1 MHSLVIPGP
10 AELPQPL
17 KALPESPAQLH
28 RDDLVQRRHDL
39 DITREGDTKGEGGRG
54 RKERPRASL
63 SGACVA
69 GPLLLAYA
77 SALHAAERSPA
88 HDHLNHII
96 AVIGLEDC
104 LVWVLGSLRV
114 IGALLS
120 WPTIRVVARLRRAHR
135 ALGGTYWL
143 LIVAHTLTR

>member
-1 MHSLVIPGP
+1 MRGEIQWAATMPRWV
-10 AELPQPL
+10 A
-17 KALPESPAQLH
+17 
-28 RDDLVQRRHDL
+28 
-39 DITREGDTKGEGGRG
+39 REGDTKGEGGRA

-77 SALHAAERSPA
+77 SALQGAERCPA
-88 HDHLNHII
+88 HDYLNHII

-104 LVWVLGSLRV
+104 LVWVLGSLTV

-120 WPTIRVVARLRRAHR
+120 WPAIRVVARLRRAHR

-143 LIVAHTLTR
+143 LIVTEALTRKGRR